1 MNNQEFIK
9 YTSQRYGID
18 ENTIETMVDIFAS
31 SLQEVI
37 TSGNKVT
44 IDEIGEFCPE
54 ITQDVRFK
62 PSQKLCKMWHD
73 KDDQVILLS
82 S

>member
-44 IDEIGEFCPE
+44 IDEIGEFCP
-54 ITQDVRFK
+54 QMPAVPNAKQQAVCFK
-62 PSQKLCKMWHD
+62 PSQKL
-73 KDDQVILLS
+73 VS
-82 S
+82 SNKVA